1 MRKYETIFIINP
13 ELTEEDTKAV
23 IEKASGIIQS
33 HRGEVLKIDEWGN
46 RKLAYEI
53 KKMSKGYYV
62 LLHFAGNSDVLSEL
76 ERNFHLMDAV
86 LKYQT
91 VRLGPKEEKTAQRL
105 AEERVSDGE
114 RTSEIE
120 KKTEPPEEEKKEEDA
135 AEEPLP
141 SGSTSEEVS
150 QDESPEEKTHREA
163 SDGDKEQEG
172 HS

>member
-23 IEKASGIIQS
+23 IEKARGIIQS

-46 RKLAYEI
+46 RKFAYEI

-91 VRLGPKEEKTAQRL
+91 VRLGPKEEKTAKRL
-105 AEERVSDGE
+105 AEERMSAEE
-114 RTSEIE
+114 RSSEIE

-141 SGSTSEEVS
+141 AESTPEEVS
-150 QDESPEEKTHREA
+150 QDEPPEEKARREA

>member
-46 RKLAYEI
+46 RRLAYEI

-76 ERNFHLMDAV
+76 ERNFQLMDAV

-91 VRLGPKEEKTAQRL
+91 VRLGPREEKAAQKL
-105 AEERVSDGE
+105 AEERVSDEG
-114 RTSEIE
+114 RTSETE
-120 KKTEPPEEEKKEEDA
+120 KKAEPPEQEKTEEDA

-172 HS
+172 QP